1 MRALRVWV
9 GSWYL
14 NMTKMN
20 IVIVSHDH
28 FKSLYMDIERQT
40 PHKFH
45 NVAQLTNKAMK
56 ETGEE

>member
-1 MRALRVWV
+1 MWV

>member
-1 MRALRVWV
+1 MRGWI

-28 FKSLYMDIERQT
+28 FKSFYMDIERQT
-40 PHKFH
+40 PHKLH

>member
-1 MRALRVWV
+1 
-9 GSWYL
+9 
-14 NMTKMN
+14 MTKMN

-28 FKSLYMDIERQT
+28 FKSFYMDIERQT
-40 PHKFH
+40 PHKLH